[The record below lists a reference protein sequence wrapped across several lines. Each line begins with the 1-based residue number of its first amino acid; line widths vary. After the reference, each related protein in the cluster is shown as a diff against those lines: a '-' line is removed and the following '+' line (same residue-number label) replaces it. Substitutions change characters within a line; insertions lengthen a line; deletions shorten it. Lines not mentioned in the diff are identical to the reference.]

1 MSTILPVITSTNTG
15 TQHLKVSTETTD
27 DGTPSFD
34 SVLESQLQKDQN
46 KPVAQKTSKD
56 CDKKSVESDGQSAA
70 ADNQEAPQQNDLLTL
85 IMTAQIVPNEPIKSS
100 GIETVATDVD
110 HSNNQPLS
118 QLSSPHSLISSEN
131 NASLQTATNT
141 DNPLIELANPSNQ
154 LIKGMDGE
162 EHASITLNDLDSVL
176 LTPQGAGHSVAS
188 SLPAIQ
194 APTSTPVYHI
204 ASTFNQTGWD
214 QAISQRV
221 VWMANQQLQ
230 SASLTINPEHLG
242 PIQIQVQIDNQQL
255 ANVQF
260 IALQPEVRAALQNA
274 IPLLSDML
282 EQSGIQLGQSDVSSQ
297 HPNSH
302 SGKQEQNNSPWTSN
316 DQSSLSINSTE
327 LNSDQLV
334 TGGHNLINVYA

>member
-1 MSTILPVITSTNTG
+1 MDGEEHVPITLNDLDSVMLTPQGAGHSIASSMPAIQARTST
-15 TQHLKVSTETTD
+15 
-27 DGTPSFD
+27 P
-34 SVLESQLQKDQN
+34 
-46 KPVAQKTSKD
+46 
-56 CDKKSVESDGQSAA
+56 
-70 ADNQEAPQQNDLLTL
+70 
-85 IMTAQIVPNEPIKSS
+85 
-100 GIETVATDVD
+100 
-110 HSNNQPLS
+110 
-118 QLSSPHSLISSEN
+118 
-131 NASLQTATNT
+131 NT
-141 DNPLIELANPSNQ
+141 DNPLIKLANPSNQ
-154 LIKGMDGE
+154 LITGMDGE
-162 EHASITLNDLDSVL
+162 EHVPITLNDLDSVM

-204 ASTFNQTGWD
+204 PSTFNQTGWD

-297 HPNSH
+297 HPKSQ